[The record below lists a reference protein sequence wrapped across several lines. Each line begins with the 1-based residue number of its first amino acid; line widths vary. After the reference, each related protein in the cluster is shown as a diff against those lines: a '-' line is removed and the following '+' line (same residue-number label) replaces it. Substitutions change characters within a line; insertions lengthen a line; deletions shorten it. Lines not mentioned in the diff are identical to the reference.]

1 MRPPSIRT
9 LTTPGSRPLFSS
21 TVSNRVS
28 VQISPFSKQVS
39 TPMHRSRATAVAR
52 FASSSK
58 RSRESVVAFAAT
70 ASNASPARNR
80 IHKNRRRCTK
90 LISIH
95 LQHAARRGL
104 VKICVLYEK
113 RARARRGVR
122 RDLQRE
128 MDNPEPRGLFGDY
141 RDVAG
146 PGHRVGHAGVQRA
159 LRKNTDVCGR
169 NAARGPLQGNR
180 AAAQR
185 ARIARRNEW
194 AQLPA
199 TATSAGVTGA
209 VHSRAEV
216 QVVIRAVPPISIVEA
231 GPGLDAAKPLP
242 STRSVKP

>member
-28 VQISPFSKQVS
+28 VQISPFSKKFS

-52 FASSSK
+52 FTSSSK

-70 ASNASPARNR
+70 ASSARPARNK

-95 LQHAARRGL
+95 LQNAARGGL
-104 VKICVLYEK
+104 IEICVLYEN
-113 RARARRGVR
+113 RARTGRCGC

-128 MDNPEPRGLFGDY
+128 MDDSEARGLLGDN

-146 PGHRVGHAGVQRA
+146 PGHRVAHAGVESA
-159 LRKNTDVCGR
+159 LRKNANVRSGS
-169 NAARGPLQGNR
+169 AARGPLQGNR
-180 AAAQR
+180 TAAQR
-185 ARIARRNEW
+185 ARI
-194 AQLPA
+194 
-199 TATSAGVTGA
+199 
-209 VHSRAEV
+209 
-216 QVVIRAVPPISIVEA
+216 
-231 GPGLDAAKPLP
+231 
-242 STRSVKP
+242 